1 MKSSQY
7 QDPLL
12 VCFFFFFFTSL
23 YADAG
28 QMTNYWGVKSI
39 YISLYADAGQMTN
52 YWGVKSTT
60 LVSKQIYN
68 NNLQFIEQERTAI
81 RAVIEW

>member
-1 MKSSQY
+1 
-7 QDPLL
+7 
-12 VCFFFFFFTSL
+12 
-23 YADAG
+23 
-28 QMTNYWGVKSI
+28 MTNYWE
-39 YISLYADAGQMTN
+39 
-52 YWGVKSTT
+52 VKSTT